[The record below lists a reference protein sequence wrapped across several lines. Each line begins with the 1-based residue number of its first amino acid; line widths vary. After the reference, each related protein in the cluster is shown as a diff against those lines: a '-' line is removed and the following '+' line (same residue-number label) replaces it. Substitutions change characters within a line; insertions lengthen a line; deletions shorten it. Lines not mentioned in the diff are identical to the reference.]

1 MAVNDRLKK
10 LIIPEDDE
18 DFITDKTAS
27 SKESSSPIM
36 HHKGQGSSSSPQSQH
51 KGQSATS
58 TAPVTTTPSP
68 STGTETVNT
77 AQNVLKPE
85 SHQTGRTSPKQDAQ
99 SGKTSPKTGPSTT
112 NSQPKE
118 DIEGERE
125 GGEEVGIK
133 EEVGVARGGARLNL
147 LAVLAVLVP
156 HMKYTQPE
164 TRMET
169 LRWLMW
175 LHQQLP
181 KRVREGGEG
190 EREGGR
196 EGARKGGREKYL
208 YVHVCIYLPLSGL
221 PASWPAVPCLV

>member
-18 DFITDKTAS
+18 DFITDKIAS
-27 SKESSSPIM
+27 SKESSSPLM
-36 HHKGQGSSSSPQSQH
+36 HHKVQGSSSSPQSQH

-58 TAPVTTTPSP
+58 TAPVTATPSPSTNTTTPSP
-68 STGTETVNT
+68 STGTEATST
-77 AQNVLKPE
+77 AQTVLKPE
-85 SHQTGRTSPKQDAQ
+85 SHQTGRTSPKQDAH
-99 SGKTSPKTGPSTT
+99 SDKMSPKTGPSTT
-112 NSQPKE
+112 SSQPKE
-118 DIEGERE
+118 EVKGEKE
-125 GGEEVGIK
+125 GGEEAGIE
-133 EEVGVARGGARLNL
+133 EEVGVVRGGAKLNL

-181 KRVREGGEG
+181 KRVREGG
-190 EREGGR
+190 R
-196 EGARKGGREKYL
+196 
-208 YVHVCIYLPLSGL
+208 
-221 PASWPAVPCLV
+221 